1 MSGKE
6 IVSYDGVHCANCT
19 APMQG
24 EFCHECG
31 QSIHTVLKPVHH
43 MLEDTLETFL
53 HVDGRALHTVPPLVT
68 KPGFLTLEYFSG
80 RRQRYVPPFRLMF
93 VLCLLAFFLTHIT
106 IDALSSPETHAPEA
120 RMEAGDFEH
129 LQTQAEV
136 QQALDEKLAGL
147 REGRKQASGIP
158 GVDGALITAEVK
170 LRQQAAVR
178 SDELKKAH
186 AGTAAA
192 VAASAAAPAGASSA
206 PAHASSAPASASSA
220 SSVTDEDDERGSRIK
235 GKSHFKHFLTGH
247 DRVEIAWL
255 PGFMNTKLN
264 HSVDN
269 LRENIRGLNSTD
281 PAVKDQA
288 IERMKAGIFGA
299 LPQTMFVLM
308 PMFALLLKLFY
319 LFKRRL
325 YMEHL
330 IVALHSHAF
339 LFVIVLL
346 ECVLVLLKAW
356 IEPHAAWAG
365 QLLTWLEVALG
376 LWAPV
381 YLLLMQKR
389 VYRQGWLM
397 TSIKYLA
404 IGWCYMWLLGYAL
417 AGALVLGISH

>member
-19 APMQG
+19 TPMQG

-53 HVDGRALHTVPPLVT
+53 HVDGRALHTLPPLLT

-106 IDALSSPETHAPEA
+106 IDALSSPETHTHEA
-120 RMEAGDFEH
+120 RMEAGEFEH
-129 LQTQAEV
+129 LQTPAEV
-136 QQALDEKLAGL
+136 KKALDEKLAGL
-147 REGRKQASGIP
+147 HEGRKQASDIP
-158 GVDGALITAEVK
+158 GVDAALITAEVK

-178 SDELKKAH
+178 MDELK
-186 AGTAAA
+186 TTDAAK
-192 VAASAAAPAGASSA
+192 AASAAAPAS
-206 PAHASSAPASASSA
+206 ASSAPASASSA
-220 SSVTDEDDERGSRIK
+220 SSASDEDDERGSRIK
-235 GKSHFKHFLTGH
+235 GKSHFKRFLTGH
-247 DRVEIAWL
+247 DRVDIAWL

-269 LRENIRGLNSTD
+269 LRENIRGLNSND

-308 PMFALLLKLFY
+308 PVFALLLKLFY

-365 QLLTWLEVALG
+365 QGLTWLEVALG
-376 LWAPV
+376 LWAPA

-389 VYRQGWLM
+389 VYRQGWVM

-404 IGWCYMWLLGYAL
+404 IGWFYLWLLCWAL
-417 AGALVLGISH
+417 LGAILLGISH

>member
-24 EFCHECG
+24 EFCHDCG
-31 QSIHTVLKPVHH
+31 QSIHTVLKPMHH

-53 HVDGRALHTVPPLVT
+53 HVDGRALHTLPPLLT

-106 IDALSSPETHAPEA
+106 IDALSAPEKGAHPA
-120 RMEAGDFEH
+120 RMEAGEFEH
-129 LQTQAEV
+129 LQTPAEIN
-136 QQALDEKLAGL
+136 QALEQKLAGL
-147 REGRKQASGIP
+147 REGRKQAADIP
-158 GVDGALITAEVK
+158 GVDSALLTAEIQ
-170 LRQQAAVR
+170 LRQQAAAR
-178 SDELKKAH
+178 LSELKPAH

-192 VAASAAAPAGASSA
+192 AASAVAPAGASSA
-206 PAHASSAPASASSA
+206 PASASST
-220 SSVTDEDDERGSRIK
+220 SSATDEDDERSSRIK
-235 GKSHFKHFLTGH
+235 GKSHFKRLLTGH
-247 DRVEIAWL
+247 DRVEVSWL

-264 HSVDN
+264 HSLDN
-269 LRENIRGLNSTD
+269 LRENIRGMNSAD
-281 PAVKDQA
+281 SAEKDRA

-308 PMFALLLKLFY
+308 PVFALLLKLFY

-356 IEPHAAWAG
+356 IAPHAAWAG
-365 QLLTWLEVALG
+365 QVLTWLEVALG

-381 YLLLMQKR
+381 YLLWMQKR
-389 VYRQGWLM
+389 VYRQGWVM
-397 TSIKYLA
+397 TSIKYLM
-404 IGWCYMWLLGYAL
+404 IGWCYTWLLCWTL
-417 AGALVLGISH
+417 LGALLLGISH